1 MNGKAELM
9 KYVIEQIYE
18 QKKELEETLKL
29 QRYLNVLREGLANS
43 TSYAD
48 FIQKLVQE
56 EGDEEMSSTYRAI
69 TNLIKAILREYCDSK
84 AKAEYMLTFLKEMVY
99 EMNEAVKASRVYEK
113 VKE

>member
-9 KYVIEQIYE
+9 KYVTEQIYE
-18 QKKELEETLKL
+18 QTKGVEETLKL
-29 QRYLNVLREGLANS
+29 QDYLNVLREELENS

-48 FIQKLVQE
+48 YIQKLVQE
-56 EGDEEMSSTYRAI
+56 EGDEEMYSTYRAI

-99 EMNEAVKASRVYEK
+99 ELNEAVKASRVYER
-113 VKE
+113 VKG